1 MFRSLHFSCICLSTK
16 IMPTVPL
23 LDRNPHWLSGVFSC
37 AIVGMSLF
45 SKTRANMLPAMESRV
60 MLRLT
65 LPLAYVSQADTGE
78 GTGLENGLR
87 YTAANLPPQNQKAC
101 QGHRAIV
108 ASFPAV
114 KFGTL
119 HYSYLERDKI
129 VVLKLY
135 KGNFEKK
142 KKHLSLS
149 VEAKAELQWWVD
161 HVECSYNGISS
172 RNPDITV
179 SSGASLSGWGCEC
192 EVTRTGGPW
201 LPKESKFHIN
211 YLELKAVF
219 FFFFLFAEFS
229 KTHVLLRMDYSCA
242 VARLSHMCTSHSE
255 SCNELTLAIWE
266 WCTAHRIWLTAAF
279 LLRKTF
285 S

>member
-1 MFRSLHFSCICLSTK
+1 
-16 IMPTVPL
+16 
-23 LDRNPHWLSGVFSC
+23 
-37 AIVGMSLF
+37 
-45 SKTRANMLPAMESRV
+45 

-135 KGNFEKK
+135 KGN
-142 KKHLSLS
+142 
-149 VEAKAELQWWVD
+149 
-161 HVECSYNGISS
+161 SS
-172 RNPDITV
+172 P
-179 SSGASLSGWGCEC
+179 S
-192 EVTRTGGPW
+192 
-201 LPKESKFHIN
+201 
-211 YLELKAVF
+211 
-219 FFFFLFAEFS
+219 
-229 KTHVLLRMDYSCA
+229 
-242 VARLSHMCTSHSE
+242 
-255 SCNELTLAIWE
+255 
-266 WCTAHRIWLTAAF
+266 
-279 LLRKTF
+279 
-285 S
+285 